1 MVPLTL
7 SVRNFLSYGE
17 NTSTLDFRDFSIACL
32 SGRNGHGKSALIDA
46 LTWALWGRCR
56 VKNKEEVIKR
66 GASEA
71 HVELEFESEGNR
83 YRVLRTI
90 SKKKGGSQSSIDLQV
105 FDGGSGSYT
114 PLDQGTKAQVT
125 IEKILKMDYNSF
137 ICSSFIL
144 QGMADEF
151 TKRTP
156 AERKEV
162 LSKILELD
170 EYETLTRKARE
181 HAQASGV
188 SVTSLETEASRLDG
202 EISQKEII
210 GKKLLELRKEDET
223 VSSGIAEFETIRG
236 SLIG

>member
-7 SVRNFLSYGE
+7 TVKNFLSYGE
-17 NTSTLDFRDFSIACL
+17 NIPTLDFRDFTIACL
-32 SGRNGHGKSALIDA
+32 SGKNGHGKSALIDA
-46 LTWALWGRCR
+46 VTWALWGRCR

-66 GASEA
+66 GASDA
-71 HVELEFESEGNR
+71 HVEFEFESEGNA
-83 YRVLRTI
+83 YRVLRSI
-90 SKKKGGSQSSIDLQV
+90 SRKKGGSQGSIDLQV
-105 FDGGSGSYT
+105 FDGDSNSYR
-114 PLDQGTKAQVT
+114 PLDQGAKAQST

-170 EYETLTRKARE
+170 EYETLTKRARE
-181 HAQASGV
+181 HAQASGL
-188 SVTSLETEASRLDG
+188 SASSLESEASRMEN
-202 EISQKEII
+202 EIS
-210 GKKLLELRKEDET
+210 R
-223 VSSGIAEFETIRG
+223 
-236 SLIG
+236 